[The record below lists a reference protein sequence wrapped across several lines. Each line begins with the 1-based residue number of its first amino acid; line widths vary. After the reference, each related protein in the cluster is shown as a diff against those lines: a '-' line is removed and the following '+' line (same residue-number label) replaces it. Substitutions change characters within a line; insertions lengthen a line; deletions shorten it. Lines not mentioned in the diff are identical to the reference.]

1 MPDHEKLF
9 DEICGKLAELSRN
22 HTPTEDPMTGEAW
35 SERIEKMHSQLKR
48 SQEELKAAQS
58 ELENKIGSLESYTFL
73 ENDQHSENQRLGSQL
88 EQERQMN
95 SKLNNDLAKSL
106 ELNLK
111 LQFEIEEIRTK
122 AQQVLNEEKK
132 HNQYLIDK
140 NKSLTHELELSQ
152 ALCQDTRIE
161 LNKAREKFAIDQND
175 WTQSRAEL
183 QKQMNDSQTLIA
195 DMDTQR
201 QSLEQQIQTLQNEI
215 NTVTESLL
223 QFEDHSKRQS
233 EMMKNL
239 SQVAEKKIIELKML
253 LDKKSLEANDYYSH
267 LQQSLSQVAVLKQEN
282 GALKDYIGKITALH
296 QT

>member
-1 MPDHEKLF
+1 
-9 DEICGKLAELSRN
+9 
-22 HTPTEDPMTGEAW
+22 MTGEAW

-122 AQQVLNEEKK
+122 AQQDLNEEKK